1 MLSMQKKIS
10 DMLFERGKSLKDASL
25 AIGKS
30 HSYLQHYIKLGK
42 PRRLPPDVR
51 QRLAHFLNVSE
62 EELLDSSVE
71 PSETRPST
79 IYALP
84 AVSLLIGDVPV
95 LSRPSLGEMVIDRV
109 DVSEY
114 VSRPDY
120 LRGVAEAFAV
130 YMMDD
135 TMEPRFYRGELLY
148 CHPTR
153 PSVRGD
159 SVVIEFIDLTAIV
172 RELVSIEPKTISVKQ
187 VTRPDRE
194 SIPRMRVKGIYRIMG
209 ARYR

>member
-10 DMLFERGKSLKDASL
+10 DMLFERGKSLKDVSL

-84 AVSLLIGDVPV
+84 AVSLLIGDIPV

-187 VTRPDRE
+187 VTRPDGE

-209 ARYR
+209 AR

>member
-1 MLSMQKKIS
+1 MPNMQQKIS
-10 DMLFERGKSLKDASL
+10 DMLFERGESLKDASL

-30 HSYLQHYIKLGK
+30 HSYLQHFIKLGK

-51 QRLAHFLNVSE
+51 QRLARFLNVPE
-62 EELLDSSVE
+62 EELRD
-71 PSETRPST
+71 
-79 IYALP
+79 P
-84 AVSLLIGDVPV
+84 AVEAGETKASRSYASPVVSTLSGDIPV
-95 LSRPSLGEMVIDRV
+95 LSRPSLDGMVVDRM
-109 DVSEY
+109 DISEC

-120 LRGVAEAFAV
+120 LRGVSEAFAV

-153 PSVRGD
+153 PTVRGD
-159 SVVIEFIDLTAIV
+159 SVVIEFNDLTAIV
-172 RELVSIEPKTISVKQ
+172 RELVSIDSKTISVKQ
-187 VTRPDRE
+187 VNRSVEET
-194 SIPRMRVKGIYRIMG
+194 ITRMRIEGIYRIMG